1 MFLKAWNK
9 NQKVIS
15 SPLLGMGIVR
25 NLIIWLW
32 FLLGVQFFNG
42 SIKDIWKKYAIL
54 LHTDGSISK
63 TMNNNEKIVT

>member
-9 NQKVIS
+9 SQKVIS

-25 NLIIWLW
+25 DLIIWLW

-42 SIKDIWKKYAIL
+42 SIKDIWKKICNSAA
-54 LHTDGSISK
+54 HWWEHFE
-63 TMNNNEKIVT
+63 NNEQQQLQK